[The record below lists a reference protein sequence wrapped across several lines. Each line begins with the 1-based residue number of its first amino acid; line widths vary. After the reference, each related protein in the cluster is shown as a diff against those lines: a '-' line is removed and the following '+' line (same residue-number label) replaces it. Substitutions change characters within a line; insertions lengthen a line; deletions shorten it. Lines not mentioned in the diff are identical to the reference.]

1 MIHELT
7 IDGTTLTLDQVI
19 TVAHHPE
26 ITVRLAAN
34 AIPAI
39 QASAQAVDRLL
50 GKGEVAYGINTGF
63 GAFKDRLIPLNEVEK
78 LQENILLSHAV
89 GVGEPLPASTV

>member
-7 IDGTTLTLDQVI
+7 IDGTALTLDQVI

-26 ITVRLAAN
+26 FSVHLAAS

-50 GKGEVAYGINTGF
+50 AKGEVAYGINTGF
-63 GAFKDRLIPLNEVEK
+63 GAFKDLSLIH
-78 LQENILLSHAV
+78 I
-89 GVGEPLPASTV
+89 